1 MLIINCTK
9 KIFNIEPLK
18 QSSVSW
24 VEKNNLAFFLIGYLW
39 FVNYNGITIEENRTR
54 HKLLYLI
61 FRSINMLVL
70 LVMIVSFQLL
80 TLLHEY
86 RTKGNAMKV
95 VSTVH
100 PDDINEKFN
109 FLSIVAE
116 RNFYREIFH
125 LRSWSLHYFLGFIF
139 TLNNI
144 S

>member
-1 MLIINCTK
+1 
-9 KIFNIEPLK
+9 
-18 QSSVSW
+18 
-24 VEKNNLAFFLIGYLW
+24 
-39 FVNYNGITIEENRTR
+39 
-54 HKLLYLI
+54 
-61 FRSINMLVL
+61 MLVL

-125 LRSWSLHYFLGFIF
+125 LRS
-139 TLNNI
+139 
-144 S
+144 